1 MEKIISWKKKKR
13 KRDGNNEAT
22 FLFLFSFFLSL
33 PPLLLFPLFVYS
45 QSIRVFLRERKLTF
59 KFLNV
64 EIESTSIEYYTCVW
78 CIWEGRGGGEFKR
91 MNIKYSISR
100 AVGEIIFR
108 KKKKERV
115 FHGNWFD
122 RRVIYW
128 RFDFSFFFFFWLENE
143 FFVRDGSDNLMELV
157 KKRNE
162 IINEGKTK
170 FKIAFYKILFL
181 SSRYQR
187 RAEYFSRA
195 FRNNL
200 WSKGASIFYWK
211 MNFLFAD
218 LTQVIKRCNEKFFI
232 LLPFILIHMS
242 RRIFFQRWLATKS
255 CLDVS
260 IFY

>member
-1 MEKIISWKKKKR
+1 MQAGGKFDTGGRGRKCRGKNHIVEKKKR

-108 KKKKERV
+108 KKKKRNE
-115 FHGNWFD
+115 FFT
-122 RRVIYW
+122 VIGSIVELSIDVSI
-128 RFDFSFFFFFWLENE
+128 FLFFFFFWLENE

-200 WSKGASIFYWK
+200 
-211 MNFLFAD
+211 
-218 LTQVIKRCNEKFFI
+218 
-232 LLPFILIHMS
+232 
-242 RRIFFQRWLATKS
+242 
-255 CLDVS
+255 
-260 IFY
+260 